1 MDLDFWTQLL
11 LVAVAAVA
19 AGVIAW
25 SLTWIARWAGR
36 RRDSGGLLAIHRL
49 CRHPFILTAVA
60 IAVEVTLQA
69 INGISPGWTRTGGIA
84 VILAACWLIVRSL
97 QVGEEILFWRLRMDV
112 ADNRRVRRLRT
123 QITLVRRVLGV
134 VVVLVGIAA
143 VLMSIPQ
150 MRTFGASLLA
160 SAGIAGILAGLA
172 AQTTLGNMFAGLQ
185 LAFTD
190 AVRIDDVVVIE
201 DEWGW
206 IEEITLTY
214 VVVHLWDER
223 RLVLPTSWFTTNPF
237 QNWTRN
243 EARVLGSVIL
253 YLDYATPL
261 TELRHYAQSVIDANP
276 LWDRQAWVLQVA
288 DTTETTMVV
297 RVLASAHDGPAAWDL
312 RCDIR
317 EALLT
322 WLQKNHP
329 ESLPVQRNIGGAE
342 QTYADG
348 VVTSKEAGLNG
359 AVRPQRDEPHLP
371 DPQTAH
377 LDLQTPDHSGE
388 DEQDDCLDES
398 KPLGEATFSNSGTE
412 RPAETVGPD
421 GALTDGSLV
430 GVPAARTQDRGAKV
444 R

>member
-25 SLTWIARWAGR
+25 GLTWVAARIGR
-36 RRDSGGLLAIHRL
+36 RRNAGGLIAIHRL
-49 CRHPFILTAVA
+49 CRHPFVLAVVA
-60 IAVEVTLQA
+60 IAVEVALQA
-69 INGISPGWTRTGGIA
+69 INGIHPGWTRTAGIA

-112 ADNRRVRRLRT
+112 ADNRRIRRLRT

-253 YLDYATPL
+253 HLDYATPL

-329 ESLPVQRNIGGAE
+329 QSLPVQRNIGGAE

-348 VVTSKEAGLNG
+348 VVTSKAAGPDG
-359 AVRPQRDEPHLP
+359 ARRRRREEPHLP

-388 DEQDDCLDES
+388 DERDERLRDDR
-398 KPLGEATFSNSGTE
+398 PLGEATFGAPASE
-412 RPAETVGPD
+412 RPAETVSPD
-421 GALTDGSLV
+421 SSLEDSLV
-430 GVPAARTQDRGAKV
+430 GVPSARS
-444 R
+444 

>member
-1 MDLDFWTQLL
+1 
-11 LVAVAAVA
+11 
-19 AGVIAW
+19 
-25 SLTWIARWAGR
+25 
-36 RRDSGGLLAIHRL
+36 
-49 CRHPFILTAVA
+49 
-60 IAVEVTLQA
+60 
-69 INGISPGWTRTGGIA
+69 
-84 VILAACWLIVRSL
+84 
-97 QVGEEILFWRLRMDV
+97 MDV
-112 ADNRRVRRLRT
+112 ADNRRIRRLRT

-253 YLDYATPL
+253 HLDYATPL

-329 ESLPVQRNIGGAE
+329 QSLPVQRNIGGAE

-348 VVTSKEAGLNG
+348 VVTSKAAGPDG
-359 AVRPQRDEPHLP
+359 ARRRRREEPHLP

-388 DEQDDCLDES
+388 DERDERLRDDR
-398 KPLGEATFSNSGTE
+398 PLGEATFGAPASE
-412 RPAETVGPD
+412 RPAETVSPD
-421 GALTDGSLV
+421 SSLEDSLV
-430 GVPAARTQDRGAKV
+430 GVPSARS
-444 R
+444 